1 MRKIHINKFAYINKM
16 GNKKKKPTYPFVSV
30 CTPTFNRR
38 PFIQNMFRCFQN
50 QNYPKDRIEWIIVDD
65 GTDKVKDLIDKSG
78 IPQIK
83 YFPIESKMTLGAK
96 RNFMH
101 KQTKGTIIVYMDDDD
116 YYPPERISH
125 AVEKLQGDKNALCA
139 GSSEIYIYFKGLKR
153 MVQCG
158 PYNPNHATAG
168 TFAFKAELLKQTQY
182 EDHAAIAEERAFLKG
197 YTVPFVQLDPMKT
210 ILVFS
215 HEHNT
220 FDKRKMLDN
229 PHPDYLKDSPKTVD
243 DFIRMND
250 EAPIKD
256 FFMKHIDK
264 LLANYEPGEAKMKPD
279 VLAQIKVIE
288 AERAEMMR
296 KAQEE
301 VAAKNAVGPI
311 VIQRPGEEPKEL
323 TQQEV
328 VQIMQ
333 QQHAHINMLTAK
345 IGELEQIVV
354 QVQTQLIEAQVKLTE
369 ANRKNAEVICEDK
382 STGTEEA
389 VLVKIE
395 EPPVIEAP
403 TESIPVIKPPIK
415 RGPLIMIEGD

>member
-1 MRKIHINKFAYINKM
+1 
-16 GNKKKKPTYPFVSV
+16 
-30 CTPTFNRR
+30 
-38 PFIQNMFRCFQN
+38 
-50 QNYPKDRIEWIIVDD
+50 
-65 GTDKVKDLIDKSG
+65 
-78 IPQIK
+78 
-83 YFPIESKMTLGAK
+83 
-96 RNFMH
+96 MH
-101 KQTKGTIIVYMDDDD
+101 KQTKGSIIVYMDDDD

-125 AVEKLQGDKNALCA
+125 AVERLQGDKNALCA

-197 YTVPFVQLDPMKT
+197 YTIPFVQLDPLKT

-229 PHPDYLKDSPKTVD
+229 PHPDYLKDSDKTVD
-243 DFIRMND
+243 TFIRMND

-256 FFMKHIDK
+256 FFMNKIDK
-264 LLANYEPGEAKMKPD
+264 LLEKYEPGEPKMKPD

-301 VAAKNAVGPI
+301 MAAKNTTGPI
-311 VIQRPGEEPKEL
+311 VLQRPGEEPKEL
-323 TQQEV
+323 SQHEV
-328 VQIMQ
+328 VGIMQ
-333 QQHAHINMLTAK
+333 QQQAHIGALTNK
-345 IGELEQIVV
+345 IMELEKIVV
-354 QVQTQLIEAQVKLTE
+354 ELQMQLIARASEPE
-369 ANRKNAEVICEDK
+369 K
-382 STGTEEA
+382 STETETTVSEDNIEI
-389 VLVKIE
+389 KIVE
-395 EPPVIEAP
+395 EQPAH
-403 TESIPVIKPPIK
+403 K
-415 RGPLIMIEGD
+415 GPLILVEGD

>member
-1 MRKIHINKFAYINKM
+1 M
-16 GNKKKKPTYPFVSV
+16 GKNKKAVVPFVSV

-38 PFIQNMFRCFQN
+38 PFIENMFRCFLN

-65 GTDKVKDLIDKSG
+65 GTDKIKDLIDKSG
-78 IPQIK
+78 ITQIK
-83 YFPIESKMTLGAK
+83 YFPIEEKMTLGAK

-101 KQTKGTIIVYMDDDD
+101 KQTKGSIIVYMDDDD

-125 AVEKLQGDKNALCA
+125 AVERLQGDKNALCA

-197 YTVPFVQLDPMKT
+197 YTIPFVQLDPLKT

-229 PHPDYLKDSPKTVD
+229 PHPDYLKDSDKTVD
-243 DFIRMND
+243 TFIRMKD

-256 FFMKHIDK
+256 FFMNKIDK
-264 LLANYEPGEAKMKPD
+264 LLAKYEPGEPKMKPD

-301 VAAKNAVGPI
+301 MATKNANGPI
-311 VIQRPGEEPKEL
+311 VLQRPGEEPKEL
-323 TQQEV
+323 SQHEV
-328 VQIMQ
+328 VGIMQ
-333 QQHAHINMLTAK
+333 QQQAHIGALTNK
-345 IGELEQIVV
+345 IMELEKIVV
-354 QVQTQLIEAQVKLTE
+354 ELQMQLIARASEPE
-369 ANRKNAEVICEDK
+369 K
-382 STGTEEA
+382 STETETTVSEDNIEI
-389 VLVKIE
+389 KIVE
-395 EPPVIEAP
+395 EQPVN
-403 TESIPVIKPPIK
+403 K
-415 RGPLIMIEGD
+415 GPLILVEGD

>member
-1 MRKIHINKFAYINKM
+1 MQKIHINKYTDNYKM
-16 GNKKKKPTYPFVSV
+16 GKKKTNYPLVSV

-38 PFIQNMFRCFQN
+38 PFIENMFRCFRN

-65 GTDKVKDLIDKSG
+65 GTDKIKDLIDKSG
-78 IPQIK
+78 ITQIK
-83 YFPIESKMTLGAK
+83 YFPVEQKMTLGAK

-101 KQTKGTIIVYMDDDD
+101 RQIKGSIVVYMDDDD

-125 AVEKLQGDKNALCA
+125 AVERLQGDKNALCA
-139 GSSEIYIYFKGLKR
+139 GSSEIYIYFKGLNR

-168 TFAFKAELLKQTQY
+168 TFAFKVELLKHTQY

-197 YTVPFVQLDPMKT
+197 YTIPFVQLDPMKT

-243 DFIRMND
+243 DFIRMKD
-250 EAPIKD
+250 EAPIKE
-256 FFMKHIDK
+256 FFMKKIDK
-264 LLANYEPGEAKMKPD
+264 LLANYEPGEPKMKPD

-301 VAAKNAVGPI
+301 MAAKNATGPI
-311 VIQRPGEEPKEL
+311 ILQRPGEEPKEL
-323 TQQEV
+323 SQQEV
-328 VQIMQ
+328 VGIMQ
-333 QQHAHINMLTAK
+333 QQQAYIGVLTNK
-345 IGELEQIVV
+345 IQELEKIVV
-354 QVQTQLIEAQVKLTE
+354 EVQTQLIEAEYKLTQ
-369 ANRKNAEVICEDK
+369 ATR
-382 STGTEEA
+382 TEES
-389 VLVKIE
+389 VREENIEIKIVEPEVVK
-395 EPPVIEAP
+395 
-403 TESIPVIKPPIK
+403 K
-415 RGPLIMIEGD
+415 GPLVTVEGD

>member
-1 MRKIHINKFAYINKM
+1 M
-16 GNKKKKPTYPFVSV
+16 GKKKTNYPLVSV

-38 PFIQNMFRCFQN
+38 PFIDNMFRCFLN

-65 GTDKVKDLIDKSG
+65 GTDKIKDLIDKSG
-78 IPQIK
+78 ITQIK
-83 YFPIESKMTLGAK
+83 YFPIEQKMTLGAK

-101 KQTKGTIIVYMDDDD
+101 KQIKGSIVVYMDDDD

-125 AVEKLQGDKNALCA
+125 AVERLQSDKNALCA
-139 GSSEIYIYFKGLKR
+139 GSSEIYIYFKGLNR

-168 TFAFKAELLKQTQY
+168 TFAFKVELLKHTQY

-197 YTVPFVQLDPMKT
+197 YTIPFVQLDPMKT

-243 DFIRMND
+243 DFIRMKD
-250 EAPIKD
+250 ETPIKE
-256 FFMKHIDK
+256 FFMKKIDK
-264 LLANYEPGEAKMKPD
+264 LLENYEPGEPKMKPD

-301 VAAKNAVGPI
+301 MAAKNATGPI
-311 VIQRPGEEPKEL
+311 ILQRPGEQPKEL
-323 TQQEV
+323 SQQEV
-328 VQIMQ
+328 VGIIQ
-333 QQHAHINMLTAK
+333 QQQTYIGVLTNK
-345 IGELEQIVV
+345 IQELEEIVIDV
-354 QVQTQLIEAQVKLTE
+354 QRQLIEAEYKL
-369 ANRKNAEVICEDK
+369 KQ
-382 STGTEEA
+382 STRTEEP
-389 VLVKIE
+389 VREENIQINLV
-395 EPPVIEAP
+395 EPEAM
-403 TESIPVIKPPIK
+403 KK
-415 RGPLIMIEGD
+415 RPLITVEGD